1 MTTTT
6 TLGECVGRMTG
17 AARAFATSLD
27 ARQLARATF
36 ALDDETERRDWAYF
50 PRPRRGLPF
59 GEMEAG
65 QRDLAHRL
73 VASGLSRGAY
83 AKATAIIALERVLG
97 EIEGHVFPRDPGS
110 YYVSLFGEPG
120 DTAAWGWRL
129 DGHHVCLNYTIIAGE
144 LLSPTPI
151 FLGANPAE
159 VRHDDR
165 PVLRPLGEEED
176 AAREL
181 LASLDAEQRRRAILS
196 PGAPP
201 DIVTANVP
209 VLSDGLAPGD
219 IFQRRPAKGMPADQL
234 EALTFTLTP
243 KGLPASEMR
252 AGQRELLDTL
262 VRVYVERMPEAVAAH
277 EMERLERAGIEAIHF
292 AWAGEEERR
301 RPHYYRLQGSS
312 FLAEYDNTQ
321 NNANH
326 IHAVWRDA
334 ANDFGEDVLRG
345 HYAQEHAA
353 KR

>member
-1 MTTTT
+1 MPVMEGVAGT
-6 TLGECVGRMTG
+6 VGRMAE
-17 AARAFATSLD
+17 AARAFAASLD
-27 ARQLARATF
+27 AAQLARAAF
-36 ALDDETERRDWAYF
+36 AFDDETERRDWAYF

-65 QRDLAHRL
+65 QRGLAHRL
-73 VASGLSRGAY
+73 IANGLSRGAY

-97 EIEGHVFPRDPGS
+97 EIEGHVFPRDPGA

-120 DTAAWGWRL
+120 DTPAWGWRL
-129 DGHHVCLNYTIIAGE
+129 DGHHVCLNYTIAAGE
-144 LLSPTPI
+144 LLSPTPV

-159 VRHDDR
+159 VRHGDR
-165 PVLRPLGEEED
+165 AVLRPLGEED
-176 AAREL
+176 DVAREL
-181 LASLDAEQRRRAILS
+181 LASLDAGQRRRAILS

-219 IFQRRPAKGMPADQL
+219 IFQRRPARDMPAEQL
-234 EALTFTLTP
+234 EALTFTLAP

-252 AGQRELLDTL
+252 AGQRELLEAL
-262 VRVYVERMPEAVAAH
+262 VRVYVERMPEAVAMH
-277 EMERLERAGIEAIHF
+277 EMGRLERAGIDAIHF

-301 RPHYYRLQGSS
+301 RPHYYRLQGPS

-321 NNANH
+321 NDANH

-334 ANDFGEDVLRG
+334 SNDFGEDVLRE
-345 HYAQEHAA
+345 HYRREHVAP
-353 KR
+353 R